1 MTGDGEFLRL
11 RVTLRVHEDDEASIP
26 VLLRRLADRYDGGAP
41 VLRAI
46 PILDGNGN
54 TIGTSLLFPDEEPL
68 A

>member
-54 TIGTSLLFPDEEPL
+54 NDRDLALFPDEEPL
-68 A
+68 T